1 MDPSRSKVT
10 SAPTRAT
17 QSSSST
23 RTPRARAILGS
34 VCAFALTLAWGCGAS
49 HSDSSGAQ
57 AGAAAAGTPAQ
68 TSGGGGA
75 AAGGNTSAG
84 GSANAAGTL
93 SSGGTGS
100 AGMGGIGIGG
110 APACTFATPQCPN
123 THAACA
129 EPGVVQDCFFWQ
141 TCHSTPGQMVCCDSG
156 WEAGRQCPGGAGGAG
171 GASTDACGGCD
182 QSNLEICV
190 YQLGGPGVSHYACAK
205 QNPCGAAGACACIV
219 AQGTCTYQ
227 ASGTP
232 ASCICDNGLD

>member
-1 MDPSRSKVT
+1 MRS
-10 SAPTRAT
+10 
-17 QSSSST
+17 
-23 RTPRARAILGS
+23 PRSLAWPLSFACAI
-34 VCAFALTLAWGCGAS
+34 ALTLAWGCGAS

-57 AGAAAAGTPAQ
+57 AGSSTAGTSVQASGGASGAGGTIDTGGAASGAGTP
-68 TSGGGGA
+68 
-75 AAGGNTSAG
+75 
-84 GSANAAGTL
+84 

-100 AGMGGIGIGG
+100 GGVPGG
-110 APACTFATPQCPN
+110 SSGVPPACNFQTPQCPN
-123 THAACA
+123 TNTACA

-141 TCHSTPGQMVCCDSG
+141 TCHSAPGQMVCCDSG

-232 ASCICDNGLD
+232 ASCVCDNGLD